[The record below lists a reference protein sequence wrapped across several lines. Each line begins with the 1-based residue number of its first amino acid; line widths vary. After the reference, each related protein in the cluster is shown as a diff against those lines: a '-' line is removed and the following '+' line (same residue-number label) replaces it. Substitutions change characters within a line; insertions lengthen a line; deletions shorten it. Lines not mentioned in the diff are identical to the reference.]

1 MELRGRRKT
10 LVLFAAGIYAG
21 ELERAIGCCLNG
33 PAWDGRNLHVARMRE
48 KLRTLQGVL
57 KEFGVKKVSKPKG
70 KAGSGRR

>member
-10 LVLFAAGIYAG
+10 LVLFAAGNYAG

-33 PAWDGRNLHVARMRE
+33 PAWGGRSLHVARMRE
-48 KLRTLQGVL
+48 KLRTLRGVL
-57 KEFGVKKVSKPKG
+57 NEFGAKKAPKG